1 MFSDSENMA
10 LKTSVLVYVSA
21 NDLWESLARKL
32 TTVWQIAD
40 KVVKLVLPHWEN
52 AILIFGQEEMNS
64 VCIFETTRFVW
75 NQIHVSALWCYYCLK
90 LTDV

>member
-40 KVVKLVLPHWEN
+40 KVVKLVLPH
-52 AILIFGQEEMNS
+52 
-64 VCIFETTRFVW
+64 
-75 NQIHVSALWCYYCLK
+75 
-90 LTDV
+90 